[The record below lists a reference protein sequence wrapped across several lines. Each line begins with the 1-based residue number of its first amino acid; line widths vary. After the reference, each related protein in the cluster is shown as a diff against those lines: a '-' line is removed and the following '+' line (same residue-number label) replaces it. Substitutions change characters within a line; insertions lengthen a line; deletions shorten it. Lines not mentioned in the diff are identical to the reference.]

1 MSAKILKKD
10 DQIIQK
16 WRRRPMLSCC
26 YVFVFLQ
33 NSFCMSLQKSC
44 AKDDLVVQKW
54 RRRVAAA
61 AAEWWAGSVSV
72 LWSAAKMAAGI
83 MIILNKLKKDS
94 AVVIVG
100 ERVTMTSLAIPSL

>member
-1 MSAKILKKD
+1 ML
-10 DQIIQK
+10 
-16 WRRRPMLSCC
+16 RP
-26 YVFVFLQ
+26 
-33 NSFCMSLQKSC
+33 
-44 AKDDLVVQKW
+44 
-54 RRRVAAA
+54 
-61 AAEWWAGSVSV
+61 AGSGGAGSLSV

>member
-1 MSAKILKKD
+1 
-10 DQIIQK
+10 
-16 WRRRPMLSCC
+16 MLSCC
-26 YVFVFLQ
+26 CF
-33 NSFCMSLQKSC
+33 LQKSS
-44 AKDDLVVQKW
+44 AKDDLIVQKW

-61 AAEWWAGSVSV
+61 AVEWAGSVSV

-100 ERVTMTSLAIPSL
+100 ERVTMTSLTIPSL